1 MNLYDFNTILTDE
14 DTFASYRG
22 VNSYNIAYRPADIG
36 TYDILPEDKFR
47 PDKISFN
54 LYGTPD
60 LFWLL
65 DDLNNF
71 KHGVKEYIPGRTI
84 KYYSRNALISSGI
97 L

>member
-1 MNLYDFNTILTDE
+1 MHMYDANTILTDDE
-14 DTFASYRG
+14 TYESYRG
-22 VNSYNIAYRPADIG
+22 VNSYNIIYNLADIG

-47 PDKISFN
+47 PDKISFT

-71 KHGVKEYIPGRTI
+71 KHGIKEYVPGKTI
-84 KYYSRNALISSGI
+84 KYYSRDVLISNG
-97 L
+97 LL